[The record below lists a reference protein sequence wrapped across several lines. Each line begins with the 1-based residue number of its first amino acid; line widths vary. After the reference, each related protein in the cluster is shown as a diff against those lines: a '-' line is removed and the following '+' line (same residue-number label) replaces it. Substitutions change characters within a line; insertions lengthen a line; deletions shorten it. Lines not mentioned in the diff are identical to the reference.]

1 MQPVKHLLSF
11 VANAEA
17 NMLSVH
23 MDRDG
28 IAFLIE
34 RLTLLRDL
42 IDRGECEDCH
52 LFTADSIGSELSS
65 TKLTSKA
72 EEAVIVQHV
81 KLYAWT
87 QEWAREHGLIGE

>member
-1 MQPVKHLLSF
+1 MDKVKHLLSF

-28 IAFLIE
+28 IAYLIE

-42 IDRGECEDCH
+42 IDRGQCEDCH
-52 LFTADSIGSELSS
+52 LFTPESIGTE
-65 TKLTSKA
+65 LTSAKLNGQA
-72 EEAVIVQHV
+72 NEVVVAQHV

-87 QEWAREHGLIGE
+87 QEWARKHGLIGE

>member
-1 MQPVKHLLSF
+1 MDKVKHLLSF

-28 IAFLIE
+28 IAYLIE

-42 IDRGECEDCH
+42 IDRGECEDSH

-65 TKLTSKA
+65 TKLNGQA
-72 EEAVIVQHV
+72 NEVVVVQAVI
-81 KLYAWT
+81 
-87 QEWAREHGLIGE
+87 RG